1 MVNARQTGRP
11 PWLPAVALLAL
22 AGAAGADPLRLPLG
36 DPARRDRTV
45 EVVVDG
51 ITATATGGLVTPA
64 ELAGRL
70 AAAEVVFVG
79 EEHTNA
85 EAHAVQLAVV
95 RALADSGR
103 PVTVALE
110 MLPWTQ
116 QPVLDEWVAGRL
128 TEDEFLARSG
138 WYASWGHHWNYY
150 REILAFARD
159 RRLPLVGAN
168 APRDLVRR
176 IRADGFG
183 AVTGADAARF
193 PPAIA
198 PATDEY
204 RQLFTASFGSGDA
217 LHTSPAALEG
227 LLRAQLAWDAS
238 MGWSARQALR
248 ADPRP
253 GAVVVVLLGTGHVAY
268 GLGAERQA
276 RADPGLRT
284 AAVVPVTAGPGTGR
298 VQASLADF
306 LWGIPPQAA
315 PRYPVLGVSL
325 LGGAGSEPAR
335 VIQVAPDSPAGR
347 AGLAAGDV
355 LLAIGGARVAD
366 EVAVRTAT
374 AALRWGDVVAV
385 RFRRGDGEQTVNV
398 ALRRQVAPR

>member
-1 MVNARQTGRP
+1 MVNERQTRRRRRVAA
-11 PWLPAVALLAL
+11 LALLLL
-22 AGAAGADPLRLPLG
+22 AGGAGADPLRLPLG
-36 DPARRDRTV
+36 DPARRTREV

-64 ELAGRL
+64 EFARQLATT
-70 AAAEVVFVG
+70 EVVFVG
-79 EEHTNA
+79 EEHANA
-85 EAHAVQLAVV
+85 EAHAVQLAVL

-103 PVTVALE
+103 AVTVAVE

-116 QPVLDEWVAGRL
+116 QAVLDEWVAGRL
-128 TEDEFLARSG
+128 TEDDFLTRSG

-150 REILAFARD
+150 REIFAFARD
-159 RRLPLVGAN
+159 RRLPMAAVN

-183 AVTGADAARF
+183 VIGSDAARF

-198 PATDEY
+198 PATAGY

-227 LLRAQLAWDAS
+227 LLRAQLAWDAA
-238 MGWSARQALR
+238 MGWNARQALR

-276 RADPGLRT
+276 RTDATLRT
-284 AAVVPVTAGPGTGR
+284 ASVVPVVAGTGR

-306 LWGIPPQAA
+306 VWGIPPQSA

-325 LGGAGSEPAR
+325 LGGAGAEPTR
-335 VIQVAPDSPAGR
+335 LIQVAPGSPAAA
-347 AGLAAGDV
+347 AGLAVGDV
-355 LLAIGGARVAD
+355 LLAIGAVPVAD

-374 AALRWGDVVAV
+374 AVLRWGDAVAV

-398 ALRRQVAPR
+398 ALRRAGDPR

>member
-1 MVNARQTGRP
+1 MVNEWQMRYRHRCAA
-11 PWLPAVALLAL
+11 LALLLL

-36 DPARRDRTV
+36 DPARRGREV
-45 EVVVDG
+45 AVVVDG
-51 ITATATGGLVTPA
+51 ITDTATGVLATPA
-64 ELAGRL
+64 EFARRL

-85 EAHAVQLAVV
+85 EAHAVQLAVL
-95 RALADSGR
+95 RAIADSGR

-116 QPVLDEWVAGRL
+116 QAALDEWVAGRL

-150 REILAFARD
+150 REIFAFARD
-159 RRLPLVGAN
+159 RRLPMVGVN

-176 IRADGFG
+176 IRAEGFG
-183 AVTGADAARF
+183 AITGADVARF

-217 LHTSPAALEG
+217 LHTAPAALEG
-227 LLRAQLAWDAS
+227 LLRAQLAWDAA
-238 MGWSARQALR
+238 MGWNARQALR

-276 RADPGLRT
+276 RADAALRT
-284 AAVVPVTAGPGTGR
+284 ASVVPVTAGPGPAR

-306 LWGIPPQAA
+306 VWGVPPQAA

-325 LGGAGSEPAR
+325 RGGAGAEPTR
-335 VIQVAPDSPAGR
+335 LIQVAPDSPA
-347 AGLAAGDV
+347 AQSGLAVGDV
-355 LLAIGGARVAD
+355 LLAIGTAPVAD
-366 EVAVRTAT
+366 EVAVRTAL

-385 RFRRGDGEQTVNV
+385 RFRRGDGEQTVTV
-398 ALRRQVAPR
+398 PLRRQLPPR

>member
-1 MVNARQTGRP
+1 MVNERQTRHRRRG
-11 PWLPAVALLAL
+11 AALALVLL

-36 DPARRDRTV
+36 DPARRGREV

-51 ITATATGGLVTPA
+51 ITAAATGAIVTPA
-64 ELAGRL
+64 ELARQL
-70 AAAEVVFVG
+70 ATTEVVFVG

-85 EAHAVQLAVV
+85 EAHAVQLAVL

-103 PVTVALE
+103 AVTVAVE

-116 QPVLDEWVAGRL
+116 QAVLDEWVAGRL

-150 REILAFARD
+150 REIFAFARD
-159 RRLPLVGAN
+159 RGLPMAAVN
-168 APRDLVRR
+168 APRELVRR

-183 AVTGADAARF
+183 VIGSDATRF

-198 PATDEY
+198 PVTDEY

-227 LLRAQLAWDAS
+227 LLRAQLAWDAA
-238 MGWSARQALR
+238 MGWNARQALR
-248 ADPRP
+248 ANPRP

-276 RADPGLRT
+276 RADAALRT
-284 AAVVPVTAGPGTGR
+284 ASVVPVTAAAGASR

-306 LWGIPPQAA
+306 VWGIPPQSA

-325 LGGAGSEPAR
+325 LGGAGTEPTR
-335 VIQVAPDSPAGR
+335 LIQVAPGSPADR
-347 AGLAAGDV
+347 AGLAVGDV
-355 LLAIGGARVAD
+355 LLAIGAAPVAD

-398 ALRRQVAPR
+398 ALRRQGDPR

>member
-1 MVNARQTGRP
+1 MVNERQTRRRRRGAA
-11 PWLPAVALLAL
+11 LALLL
-22 AGAAGADPLRLPLG
+22 LVGAAGADPLRLPLG
-36 DPARRDRTV
+36 DPARRAREV

-64 ELAGRL
+64 EFARQLATTQ
-70 AAAEVVFVG
+70 VVFVG

-85 EAHAVQLAVV
+85 EAHAVQLAVL

-103 PVTVALE
+103 AVTVAVE

-116 QPVLDEWVAGRL
+116 QAVLDEWVAGRL
-128 TEDEFLARSG
+128 TEDDFLARSG

-150 REILAFARD
+150 REIFAFARD
-159 RRLPLVGAN
+159 RGLPMAAVN

-183 AVTGADAARF
+183 VIGSDAARF

-217 LHTSPAALEG
+217 LHTSPTALEG
-227 LLRAQLAWDAS
+227 LLRAQLAWDAA
-238 MGWSARQALR
+238 MGWNARQALR

-276 RADPGLRT
+276 RTDATLRT
-284 AAVVPVTAGPGTGR
+284 ASVVPVTAGAGR
-298 VQASLADF
+298 AQASLADF
-306 LWGIPPQAA
+306 LWGIPPQSA
-315 PRYPVLGVSL
+315 PRYPVLGVAL
-325 LGGAGSEPAR
+325 LGGAGTEPTR
-335 VIQVAPDSPAGR
+335 VIQVAPGSTAAA
-347 AGLAAGDV
+347 AGLAVGDV
-355 LLAIGGARVAD
+355 LLAIGTAPVAD

-398 ALRRQVAPR
+398 ALRRAGDPR

>member
-1 MVNARQTGRP
+1 MVNERQTRHRRRG
-11 PWLPAVALLAL
+11 AALALVLL
-22 AGAAGADPLRLPLG
+22 AGAAGADTLRLPLG
-36 DPARRDRTV
+36 DPVRRGREV

-51 ITATATGGLVTPA
+51 ITAAATGAIVTPA
-64 ELAGRL
+64 ELARQL
-70 AAAEVVFVG
+70 ATTEVVFVG

-85 EAHAVQLAVV
+85 EAHAVQLAVL

-103 PVTVALE
+103 AVTVAVE

-116 QPVLDEWVAGRL
+116 QAVLDEWVAGRL

-150 REILAFARD
+150 REIFAFARD
-159 RRLPLVGAN
+159 RGLPMAAVN
-168 APRDLVRR
+168 APRELVRR

-183 AVTGADAARF
+183 VIGSDAARF

-198 PATDEY
+198 PVTDEY

-227 LLRAQLAWDAS
+227 LLRAQLAWDAA
-238 MGWSARQALR
+238 MGWNARQALR
-248 ADPRP
+248 ANPRP

-276 RADPGLRT
+276 RADPALRT
-284 AAVVPVTAGPGTGR
+284 ASVVPVTAAAGASR

-306 LWGIPPQAA
+306 VWGIPPQSA
-315 PRYPVLGVSL
+315 PRYPVLGVAL
-325 LGGAGSEPAR
+325 LGGAGTEPTR
-335 VIQVAPDSPAGR
+335 LIQVAPGSPADR
-347 AGLAAGDV
+347 AGLAVGDV
-355 LLAIGGARVAD
+355 LLAIGAAPVAD

-398 ALRRQVAPR
+398 ALRRQGDPR